1 MCRNRSRN
9 TGATRFCVL
18 VAVGFFIS
26 FLSLSASARQPL
38 QSRFGFKVVLAAGW
52 IQVSVAETKRLGAG
66 VDGATLGVPNADK
79 DTLSQIIE
87 QIKTGNVEFYLDTLN
102 STKEFTNNVS
112 VQLRE
117 KSEDYVHATRTEIE
131 RLCRGLKSGLAGAL
145 GTAVQVKEC
154 VSTSSNG
161 TPGLAYR
168 YYIPAL
174 NKFIVQYEVPFDA
187 TRTAIIV
194 GGGTGEGEGDHRIT
208 LCINSLLRAITRRQR

>member
-9 TGATRFCVL
+9 TGTTPFGVL
-18 VAVGFFIS
+18 VAIGFFIS
-26 FLSLSASARQPL
+26 FLSISASARQPL
-38 QSRFGFKVVLAAGW
+38 QSRFGFKVLLADGW
-52 IQVSVAETKRLGAG
+52 VQVSIAETKRLGAG

-87 QIKTGNVEFYLDTLN
+87 QIKTGNVEFYLDKLN

-117 KSEDYVHATRTEIE
+117 QNEDYAHATRTEIE
-131 RLCRGLKSGLAGAL
+131 TLCRGLKSDLVGTW
-145 GTAVQVKEC
+145 GTAVEVKGC
-154 VSTSSNG
+154 VSISSNG
-161 TPGLAYR
+161 TPGVAYR
-168 YYIPAL
+168 YYVPAQ

-194 GGGTGEGEGDHRIT
+194 DGGTGNGDGDHRIT